1 VMKLLNQVE
10 GELAA
15 SMKRE
20 TPAALIRDLVFDFP
34 NIHPEQLFADQRELQ
49 CREFALRIQVYK
61 FDFSVTCSN
70 KTPQTC
76 LGL

>member
-1 VMKLLNQVE
+1 
-10 GELAA
+10 
-15 SMKRE
+15 
-20 TPAALIRDLVFDFP
+20 
-34 NIHPEQLFADQRELQ
+34 
-49 CREFALRIQVYK
+49 LRIQVYK

>member
-1 VMKLLNQVE
+1 M
-10 GELAA
+10 
-15 SMKRE
+15 
-20 TPAALIRDLVFDFP
+20 
-34 NIHPEQLFADQRELQ
+34 
-49 CREFALRIQVYK
+49 RIQVYK